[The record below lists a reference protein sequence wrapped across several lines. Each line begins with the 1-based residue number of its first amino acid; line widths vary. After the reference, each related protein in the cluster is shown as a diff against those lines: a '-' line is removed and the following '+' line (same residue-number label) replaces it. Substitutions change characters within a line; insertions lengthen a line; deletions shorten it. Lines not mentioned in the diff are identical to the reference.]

1 MCVREGEEG
10 RGGWFI
16 RPPVCQSV
24 LLHIDRHCVMGCV
37 AYKPSDADELSE
49 VTCLHYHASEVWTV
63 SVSTVYG
70 ATLPS
75 ADHVT

>member
-1 MCVREGEEG
+1 M
-10 RGGWFI
+10 GGLFAFLFVSLSSCI
-16 RPPVCQSV
+16 SIVTVSC
-24 LLHIDRHCVMGCV
+24 GCV